1 MKPSMVAAAVES
13 ISGTA
18 EKSMTYA
25 LGCSPMRSSAAATVA
40 AALDRIGEQPKAY
53 VIDFSA
59 VPLIDSTAAAT
70 IEGFMRKAHRKNA
83 GLYITG
89 ASAAIRDSLTAQGV
103 GSPRAQFADTVAD
116 ALAALRAQ
124 GLTVGHR

>member
-1 MKPSMVAAAVES
+1 M
-13 ISGTA
+13 
-18 EKSMTYA
+18 
-25 LGCSPMRSSAAATVA
+25 A

-83 GLYITG
+83 ALYITG
-89 ASAAIRDSLTAQGV
+89 ASGAIRAALTAQGV
-103 GSPRAQFADTVAD
+103 GSPRAQFAATVAD
-116 ALAALRAQ
+116 ALASLRA
-124 GLTVGHR
+124 RSA